1 MVWEEIEIPKELGS
15 FILEKAQE
23 TTLGQKN
30 GAKKQYRYGNLHIRE
45 YDDKFLV
52 HMDKVDPR
60 KNLLGH
66 LVSDAPEVLIGLASA
81 VIGGRKVALYVSKNN
96 KNFIFNKKSPVIY
109 GLIASLVFGYLG
121 FSLTKKI
128 KNFQ

>member
-1 MVWEEIEIPKELGS
+1 MVWEEIEIPKELGP
-15 FILEKAQE
+15 FILEKAKE
-23 TTLGQKN
+23 TSLGHKN

-52 HMDKVDPR
+52 HMDTVDPR

-81 VIGGRKVALYVSKNN
+81 VIGGSKVASYVSKNN
-96 KNFIFNKKSPVIY
+96 KNLIFNKKSPVIY

-128 KNFQ
+128 KNLQ